1 MRLVNRVI
9 IATLLA
15 FLGLAAG
22 PTWAQEMDD
31 ETPAPAGGGDDEA
44 GAPAALEPAAEEAE
58 PVLLLGPNAVRWGA
72 GVRLRWVFMPTAVM
86 NLFLDHSTPMSSVG
100 FGAQAIRRKGN
111 FDIAFGL
118 EYENVSPSNG
128 YYVESGG
135 NPALPEDNDFVTFD
149 GLAVLGLDA
158 SFIWHAPIAKR
169 VDFRYGAGIGIGFVF
184 GDIYQADAS
193 CTGPDLSAG
202 SPTCTHVMGLGPKS
216 NDVPPVVPIVNVLLG
231 TRIKVNDQINVNV
244 EGGFRDVFYLGVGSD
259 YIF

>member
-135 NPALPEDNDFVTFD
+135 NPALAEDND
-149 GLAVLGLDA
+149 
-158 SFIWHAPIAKR
+158 
-169 VDFRYGAGIGIGFVF
+169 FVF